1 MYYRVVAQCTQSL
14 KNLEACLDKAEQH
27 AATKKFDVGV
37 LMNSRLAPDMQAFI
51 YQVQAGLPRSNELR
65 RRALNQ
71 QPGAVSWRMPCAH
84 CFSGTVESLA

>member
-1 MYYRVVAQCTQSL
+1 MYYRVVAQC
-14 KNLEACLDKAEQH
+14 AR
-27 AATKKFDVGV
+27 GV
-37 LMNSRLAPDMQAFI
+37 PIKLSSMRPLRSST
-51 YQVQAGLPRSNELR
+51 PRSNELR